1 MGFEKRDSKKLLDR
15 EFRGWISRLLE
26 MLVETT
32 RRRFETAIMGVGWAL
47 GAEMLYDHP
56 IHFIRVRSAEEP
68 TAPSLA

>member
-1 MGFEKRDSKKLLDR
+1 MGFEKWDSKKLLDR
-15 EFRGWISRLLE
+15 EFRGGISRLLE
-26 MLVETT
+26 MLV
-32 RRRFETAIMGVGWAL
+32 ETAIMGVGWAL